1 MKPSPLLNLPAHTTA
16 APAVQGATPMSE
28 VRRRTRAKPR
38 HFSATSTLARASLA
52 LPLIAMSTSACLI
65 TDPPQFTAPQHTAPF
80 LLQQTANPDPGQILV
95 VNDVDLPSEITFSAQ
110 VVSQDDSSPSAGA
123 FYEIRTK
130 LYIDYG
136 FTDQPGKPF
145 IWELDGTTIGAGT
158 IETAGRLVAA
168 QWDPAFNTVPDGCH
182 TATLVASHIFDD
194 QRLND
199 TDCPVCA
206 DDYSTIT
213 WTMLRCNAGMTGTH
227 FDCTELPVMGPTSCA
242 GLTSSCAQVLA
253 DAGPGAPICP
263 ETVDGGAGGGGS

>member
-1 MKPSPLLNLPAHTTA
+1 MRPSPLLDLPAHTMA
-16 APAVQGATPMSE
+16 APAVHGATPMSE
-28 VRRRTRAKPR
+28 VRRRTRARPR
-38 HFSATSTLARASLA
+38 HFNAPSTLARASLA

-80 LLQQTANPDPGQILV
+80 LLQQTANPDPGQVLV

-123 FYEIRTK
+123 FYQVEAW

-136 FTDQPGKPF
+136 FTGQPGRPF
-145 IWELDGTTIGAGT
+145 LWAQGGTTSTGS
-158 IETAGRLVAA
+158 IETAGRLAA
-168 QWDPAFNTVPDGCH
+168 ADWDPTYEPVPFGCH
-182 TATLVASHIFDD
+182 TATLVASHIFDEHG
-194 QRLND
+194 LNP

-213 WTMLRCNAGMTGTH
+213 WTMLRCNSGMTGTP
-227 FDCTELPVMGPTSCA
+227 FDCADLPVTGPASCA

-253 DAGPGAPICP
+253 DAGPGTPVCP
-263 ETVDGGAGGGGS
+263 ESVDGGAGGGGS